1 MVPRS
6 VGLREVKDDYGH
18 YGVEWTINNGEG
30 GGGGTGTGT
39 PRTAETRVKF
49 VCNSSDGEL

>member
-6 VGLREVKDDYGH
+6 VGLREVKDDCGH
-18 YGVEWTINNGEG
+18 YGVEWTINGEG
-30 GGGGTGTGT
+30 GGT